1 VNERFFPFSSGVK
14 SITPEMAGWRYS
26 GLVVIS
32 ITAGKT
38 DISQYF
44 SGDIEAAL
52 IPLNLQNFKVN
63 VSGHEHLLVGR
74 SGVFVGA
81 SDWVY
86 IASNEKVEIITETAG
101 EVAIATACVKSNFPS
116 CYVEKISK
124 VEIRGAG
131 MATREVRPFMH
142 PDVFPN
148 AEKLMAVEV
157 ITPDGNVSSFPPHRH
172 DGIKGCDVENEEIYY
187 FRIGKISSTHGD
199 SEGFGLHRTYSAP
212 EDPDFFDETVTIHD
226 GDIYLVPRGYHG
238 PCAAMP
244 GYPMYYLN
252 VLAGPSR
259 NRTMDFCDDPN
270 HAWLR
275 DSWKNQIPD
284 PRAPWQVKQ

>member
-1 VNERFFPFSSGVK
+1 MSQRFFPFSSGVK
-14 SITPEMAGWRYS
+14 SITPEMAGWQYS
-26 GLVVIS
+26 GLQVIS
-32 ITAGKT
+32 IPAGKT
-38 DISQYF
+38 DISRYF

-52 IPLNLQNFKVN
+52 IPLSLQNFKVSTSEN
-63 VSGHEHLLVGR
+63 EYLLIGR
-74 SGVFVGA
+74 AGVFVGA

-86 IASNEKVEIITETAG
+86 VASNEKVEISTDTAG
-101 EVAIATACVKSNFPS
+101 EIALATASVKSNFPS
-116 CYVEKISK
+116 RYVAKISK

-131 MATREVRPFMH
+131 IATREVRPFMH
-142 PDVFPN
+142 PDLFPD

-172 DGIKGCDVENEEIYY
+172 DGIKGSEVENEEIYY
-187 FRIGKISSTHGD
+187 FRIGKISSAHGD

-212 EDPDFFDETVTIHD
+212 EDPEFFDDTVTIHD

-259 NRTMDFCDDPN
+259 KRTMDFCDDPN